1 MSSSGFWK
9 RFWPDRL
16 GPVGIGVLLL
26 APFLAW
32 QAPVPAVAQ
41 QATCGAYAVAVTPQ
55 PVGHPLSDNVV
66 RLVDSS
72 GEVRRFSASQ
82 PGTVMPSSRDGIAIL
97 RSLGGIFSLLDTA
110 NGTATPVQIPE
121 DQQPLVSF
129 ALSSYRNSADS
140 DFMLFASGPTAV
152 WLVDLRSGQ
161 AVDLVT
167 LLPDGGMIDSA
178 SIAPGGKWVE
188 FFSVDSDYLVSLET
202 PGNPISIATEPM
214 LPFPGFSADG
224 SSLIYATKTADV
236 VELWSRDLASGEA
249 SFVGETPSANF
260 LDATS
265 SDAILLIDG
274 QSLLAF
280 QNGFMD
286 PSELFTWRGAT
297 LGMIGEPAG
306 RHLLV
311 GDDQSDDVAVWFWV
325 DTATG
330 TKVELADL
338 ADMTPLRTN
347 GRQAAVTFLPSP
359 QQGPGTPGAPYR
371 TVDLATGHVS
381 TALTQDST
389 EVWTYLAG
397 GDDAGR
403 YTLIDAVSPGAGRMW
418 LIDGENGSSS
428 QIGASTGN
436 LTAKVSPDGCQLAVA
451 VFDTIGEGRTSKVT
465 VTSLIDGSIIATVPD
480 SLLLGWAE
488 TTSSN

>member
-32 QAPVPAVAQ
+32 QAPVPATAQ
-41 QATCGAYAVAVTPQ
+41 QATCGSYVVAVAPQ

-66 RLVDSS
+66 RLVGAD
-72 GEVRRFSASQ
+72 GEVARFTAAQ

-97 RSLGGIFSLLDTA
+97 RSLGGIYSLLDTA
-110 NGTATPVQIPE
+110 SGATTPIQIPE
-121 DQQPLVSF
+121 DQQLLISF
-129 ALSSYRNSADS
+129 TLPTYRNSAHS
-140 DFMLFASGPTAV
+140 DFMLFASGPNAV

-188 FFSVDSDYLVSLET
+188 FFSVDTGYLVSLET
-202 PGNPISIATEPM
+202 PGSPIPIATEPL

-224 SSLIYATKTADV
+224 SSLIYATKTTEV

-249 SFVGETPSANF
+249 SYVGETTSANY

-286 PSELFTWRGAT
+286 PSEPFSWQGAT

-311 GDDQSDDVAVWFWV
+311 GDDRSDVGADWFWV

-330 TKVELADL
+330 TTVELADL
-338 ADMTPLRTN
+338 ANMTPLRTN
-347 GRQAAVTFLPSP
+347 GRQATVTFLPSP
-359 QQGPGTPGAPYR
+359 RQGTGTPGTPYR

-418 LIDGENGSSS
+418 LIDGDNGSSTL
-428 QIGASTGN
+428 IGTSSGN
-436 LTAKVSPDGCQLAVA
+436 LAARVSPDGCQLAVA
-451 VFDTIGEGRTSKVT
+451 VFDTIGEGRTSTVT
-465 VTSLIDGSIIATVPD
+465 VTSLMDGSTIATVPD
-480 SLLLGWAE
+480 SLLLGWAIANKP
-488 TTSSN
+488 S